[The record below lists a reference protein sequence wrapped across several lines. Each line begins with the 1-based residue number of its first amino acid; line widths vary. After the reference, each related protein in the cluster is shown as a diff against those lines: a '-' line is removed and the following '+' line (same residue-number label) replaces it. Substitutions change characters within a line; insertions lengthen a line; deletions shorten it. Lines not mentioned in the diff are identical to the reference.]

1 MRAKQTRLVA
11 RLRGPDRD
19 TDLEAQLRGVAIP
32 TLVLF
37 GTVDRVIPPEMGHFY
52 KELMPNCHLVFVYDA
67 GHAISTDRPEAFTEV
82 VADFIERR
90 EAFVI
95 SQTETVIHP

>member
-1 MRAKQTRLVA
+1 MQ

-19 TDLEAQLRGVAIP
+19 ADLEGRLPDLCPP

-37 GTVDRVIPPEMGHFY
+37 GTLDRVIAPAMGRIY
-52 KELMPNCHLVFVYDA
+52 KDLIRNCHLVFVYDA
-67 GHAISTDRPEAFTEV
+67 GHAIATDRPEAFVEV
-82 VADFIERR
+82 VGDFIERH

-95 SQTETVIHP
+95 SRAETVIHP

>member
-1 MRAKQTRLVA
+1 LAVAALARILTRLPSS
-11 RLRGPDRD
+11 RSTGGLIMTRSLGY
-19 TDLEAQLRGVAIP
+19 
-32 TLVLF
+32 
-37 GTVDRVIPPEMGHFY
+37 FY

-82 VADFIERR
+82 VGDFIERR

-95 SQTETVIHP
+95 IRTETVIHP

>member
-1 MRAKQTRLVA
+1 MTRSL
-11 RLRGPDRD
+11 GY
-19 TDLEAQLRGVAIP
+19 
-32 TLVLF
+32 
-37 GTVDRVIPPEMGHFY
+37 FY

-82 VADFIERR
+82 VGDFIERR

-95 SQTETVIHP
+95 IRTETVIYP